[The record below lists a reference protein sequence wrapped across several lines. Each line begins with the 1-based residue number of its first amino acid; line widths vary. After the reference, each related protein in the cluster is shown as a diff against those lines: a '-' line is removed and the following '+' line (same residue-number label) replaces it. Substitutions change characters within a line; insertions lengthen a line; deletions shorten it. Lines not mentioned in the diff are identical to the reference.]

1 MRQRMPCGCDKNGEG
16 KGLIDP
22 KVITGDHAV
31 AIGAKLCRVDVVP
44 AYPITPQTLII
55 EHIADFVNDGE
66 MDAKFL
72 TMESEHSVMSSAA
85 AASAA
90 GARVFTATSSQG
102 LAFMHEMLYAT
113 APLRLPVVMANASRT
128 LGAPPGI
135 WCEYNDSMGA
145 RDSGWLQVYVED
157 NQEALDMVIQS
168 YRIAEDKRVLLP
180 VMPCLDGFVLTHTVE
195 PVEIPEQ
202 QDVDSFLPP
211 YTPDIILDPAR
222 PAMIGIFMPSE
233 YIMEM
238 RRQTAGAFES
248 AKKVI
253 GEVNAEFAKHFAR
266 DYGGMIDTYRMED
279 AEVAL
284 ITMGTVTSTSREV
297 VDDLRR
303 EGKKAGLVK
312 LRFFRPFP
320 SEELRKVLSGVSAV
334 GVFDRSI
341 SYHGGGPAYN
351 EVRSALFG
359 MTIPVVNHLAG
370 IGGRDVTREQ
380 IIKMFEIIQRAAKGE
395 KVKEINWH
403 NTRGETA

>member
-1 MRQRMPCGCDKNGEG
+1 MK
-16 KGLIDP
+16 

-31 AIGAKLCRVDVVP
+31 AIGAKLSRAEVVP

-72 TMESEHSVMSSAA
+72 TMESEHSVMSAAA

-102 LAFMHEMLYAT
+102 LAFMYEMLYAT
-113 APLRLPVVMANASRT
+113 APLRLPVVMVNANRT
-128 LGAPPGI
+128 LTAPPGI
-135 WCEYNDSMGA
+135 WCEYNDSMGV
-145 RDSGWLQVYVED
+145 RDSGWLQIYVED

-195 PVEIPEQ
+195 PVDVPEQ
-202 QDVDSFLPP
+202 NDVDSFLPS
-211 YTPDIILDPAR
+211 YNPDITLDPAM
-222 PAMIGIFMPSE
+222 PAIIGTFMPAE

-253 GEVNAEFAKHFAR
+253 SEINDEFAKDFGR
-266 DYGGMIDTYRMED
+266 NYGGLIDTYRMED
-279 AEVAL
+279 AEAAL
-284 ITMGTVTSTSREV
+284 ITIGTVTSTSREV
-297 VDDLRR
+297 VDDLRKA
-303 EGKKAGLVK
+303 GKKVGIVK

-320 SEELRKVLSGVSAV
+320 EEELRKVLSSVSAV

-351 EVRSALFG
+351 EVRSSLYG
-359 MTIPVVNHLAG
+359 LTIPVINHLAG
-370 IGGRDVTREQ
+370 IGGRDVTKEQ
-380 IIKMFEIIQRAAKGE
+380 IIKMFDITLKAAKGD
-395 KVKEINWH
+395 KVKDIYWH
-403 NTRGETA
+403 NTRGETV

>member
-1 MRQRMPCGCDKNGEG
+1 MK
-16 KGLIDP
+16 

-31 AIGAKLCRVDVVP
+31 AMGAKLCRVEVVP

-66 MDAKFL
+66 MDTKFL
-72 TMESEHSVMSSAA
+72 TMESEHSVMSAAA

-102 LAFMHEMLYAT
+102 LAFMHEMLYST

-128 LGAPPGI
+128 LAGPPGI

-195 PVEIPEQ
+195 PVEIPQ
-202 QDVDSFLPP
+202 QENVDSFLPP
-211 YTPDIILDPAR
+211 YSPDITLDPAR
-222 PAMIGIFMPSE
+222 PAMIGTFMPAE
-233 YIMEM
+233 YIMEL
-238 RRQTAGAFES
+238 RRQTALAVES

-253 GEVNAEFAKHFAR
+253 GEINDEFARHFGR
-266 DYGGMIDTYRMED
+266 NYGGLIDTYQIED
-279 AEVAL
+279 AEVAV

-297 VDDLRR
+297 VDDMR
-303 EGKKAGLVK
+303 KAGEKVGLVK

-320 SEELRKVLSGVSAV
+320 SEELRKALSGVSAV

-341 SYHGGGPAYN
+341 SYHGGGPVFN
-351 EVRSALFG
+351 EVRSALYG
-359 MTIPVVNHLAG
+359 STLHIINHLAG
-370 IGGRDVTREQ
+370 IGGRDVTKEQ
-380 IIKMFEIIQRAAKGE
+380 IMKMFELTLKAAKSE
-395 KVKEINWH
+395 KVNTINWH
-403 NTRGETA
+403 NTRGETV

>member
-1 MRQRMPCGCDKNGEG
+1 MK
-16 KGLIDP
+16 
-22 KVITGDHAV
+22 KVITGDHAI
-31 AIGAKLCRVDVVP
+31 AIGAKLSRVEVVP
-44 AYPITPQTLII
+44 AFPITPQTLII

-72 TMESEHSVMSSAA
+72 TMESEHSVMSAA
-85 AASAA
+85 AAAEAA

-113 APLRLPVVMANASRT
+113 APLRLPIVMANASRT
-128 LGAPPGI
+128 LGGPPGI

-202 QDVDSFLPP
+202 DTVDSFLPP
-211 YTPDIILDPAR
+211 YAPDIILDPAR
-222 PAMIGIFMPSE
+222 PAMIGTFMPAE

-238 RRQTAGAFES
+238 RRQTMGAVVS
-248 AKKVI
+248 AKNVI
-253 GEVNAEFAKHFAR
+253 QEINDEFADVFGR
-266 DYGGMIDTYRMED
+266 NYGGMIDTYRMDD
-279 AEVAL
+279 AEVAM

-297 VDDLRR
+297 VDELRN
-303 EGKKAGLVK
+303 EGEKVGLVK

-320 SEELRKVLSGVSAV
+320 SEDLRKVLSGVRAV

-351 EVRSALFG
+351 EVCSALYG
-359 MTIPVVNHLAG
+359 MTIPVIDHLAG
-370 IGGRDVTREQ
+370 IGGRDVTEPQ
-380 IIKMFEIIQRAAKGE
+380 VKKMFELTQRAAKGE
-395 KVKEINWH
+395 KVNTINWH
-403 NTRGETA
+403 NTRGESI

>member
-1 MRQRMPCGCDKNGEG
+1 MK
-16 KGLIDP
+16 

-44 AYPITPQTLII
+44 AFPITPQTLII

-66 MDAKFL
+66 LDAKFL
-72 TMESEHSVMSSAA
+72 TMESEHSVMSAAA

-128 LGAPPGI
+128 LGGPPGI

-145 RDSGWLQVYVED
+145 RDSGWLQLYAED
-157 NQEALDMVIQS
+157 NQEAFDMVIQS
-168 YRIAEDKRVLLP
+168 FRIAEDKRVLLP

-195 PVEIPEQ
+195 PVDVPSQDEI
-202 QDVDSFLPP
+202 DSFLPS
-211 YTPDIILDPAR
+211 YDPDIILDPAR
-222 PAMIGIFMPSE
+222 PAMIGTFMPAE
-233 YIMEM
+233 YIMEL

-248 AKKVI
+248 AKEVI
-253 GEVNAEFAKHFAR
+253 QEINDEFAQKFGR
-266 DYGGMIDTYRMED
+266 DYGGLIDTYMMDD
-279 AEVAL
+279 ARIAL
-284 ITMGTVTSTSREV
+284 ITIGTVTSTSREV
-297 VDDLRR
+297 VDDLRQKG
-303 EGKKAGLVK
+303 EKVGIIK

-320 SEELRKVLSGVSAV
+320 SEILRKAVSHVSAI

-341 SYHGGGPAYN
+341 SYHGGGPVYN

-359 MTIPVVNHLAG
+359 MTIPVINHLAG
-370 IGGRDVTREQ
+370 LGGRDVTKEQ
-380 IIKMFEIIQRAAKGE
+380 IMKMFELTQKAAKGE
-395 KVKEINWH
+395 KVKDVYWH
-403 NTRGETA
+403 GTRGENV

>member
-1 MRQRMPCGCDKNGEG
+1 MK
-16 KGLIDP
+16 

-31 AIGAKLCRVDVVP
+31 ALGAKLCRVDVVP

-72 TMESEHSVMSSAA
+72 TMESEHSVMSAAA

-128 LGAPPGI
+128 LGGPPGI

-168 YRIAEDKRVLLP
+168 FRIAEDKRVLLP

-195 PVEIPEQ
+195 PVDVPQ
-202 QDVDSFLPP
+202 QEDVDSFLPAFS
-211 YTPDIILDPAR
+211 PDIMLDPDR
-222 PAMIGIFMPSE
+222 PAMIGIFMPAE
-233 YIMEM
+233 YIMEL
-238 RRQTAGAFES
+238 RRQTVGAVES

-253 GEVNAEFAKHFAR
+253 EEINDEFSKAFGR
-266 DYGGMIDTYRMED
+266 NYGGMIDTYMMED

-284 ITMGTVTSTSREV
+284 VTMGTVTSTAREV
-297 VDDLRR
+297 VDELR
-303 EGKKAGLVK
+303 KAGRKVGLVK

-320 SEELRKVLSGVSAV
+320 VDELRKVLAGMGAV

-341 SYHGGGPAYN
+341 SYHGGGPAFN
-351 EVRSALFG
+351 EIHSALYG
-359 MTIPVVNHLAG
+359 MSVPVVNHLAG

-380 IIKMFEIIQRAAKGE
+380 IIKMFEITIKAAKGE
-395 KVKEINWH
+395 KVNTINWH
-403 NTRGETA
+403 NTRGETV

>member
-1 MRQRMPCGCDKNGEG
+1 MK
-16 KGLIDP
+16 

-31 AIGAKLCRVDVVP
+31 ALGAKLCRADVVP

-72 TMESEHSVMSSAA
+72 TMESEHSVMSAAA

-102 LAFMHEMLYAT
+102 LAFMYEMLYAT
-113 APLRLPVVMANASRT
+113 APMRLPVVMANANRT
-128 LGAPPGI
+128 LTAPPGI
-135 WCEYNDSMGA
+135 WCEYNDSMGV

-168 YRIAEDKRVLLP
+168 FRIAEDKRVLLP

-195 PVEIPEQ
+195 PVDVPQ
-202 QDVDSFLPP
+202 QEDVDSFLPAYAP
-211 YTPDIILDPAR
+211 EITLDPAR
-222 PAMIGIFMPSE
+222 PALFGTLMLPE
-233 YIMEM
+233 YIMEL
-238 RRQTAGAFES
+238 RRQTVGAVES

-253 GEVNAEFAKHFAR
+253 GEINDEFAEVFGR
-266 DYGGMIDTYRMED
+266 NYGGMIDTYKMED
-279 AEVAL
+279 AEAAL
-284 ITMGTVTSTSREV
+284 VTMGTVTSTSREV
-297 VDDLRR
+297 VDELRKA
-303 EGKKAGLVK
+303 GKKVGIVK

-320 SEELRKVLSGVSAV
+320 ADELRKALSGVSAV

-341 SYHGGGPAYN
+341 SYHGGGPAFN
-351 EVRSALFG
+351 EICCALYG
-359 MTIPVVNHLAG
+359 MTVPVVNHLAG

-380 IIKMFEIIQRAAKGE
+380 IIKMFEITIKAGKGE
-395 KVKEINWH
+395 KVNLINWH
-403 NTRGETA
+403 NTRGETI

>member
-1 MRQRMPCGCDKNGEG
+1 MK
-16 KGLIDP
+16 

-66 MDAKFL
+66 LDTKFL
-72 TMESEHSVMSSAA
+72 TMESEHSVMSAAA

-128 LGAPPGI
+128 LTAPPGI

-145 RDSGWLQVYVED
+145 RDSGWLQLYVED

-168 YRIAEDKRVLLP
+168 FRIAEDKRVLLP

-195 PVEIPEQ
+195 PVDIPNQEE
-202 QDVDSFLPP
+202 VDSFLPP
-211 YTPDIILDPAR
+211 YEPDIILDPAR
-222 PAMIGIFMPSE
+222 PAMIGTFMPAE
-233 YIMEM
+233 YIMEL
-238 RRQTAGAFES
+238 RRQTVGAFES
-248 AKKVI
+248 AKSAIQKI
-253 GEVNAEFAKHFAR
+253 NNEFAERVGR
-266 DYGGMIDTYRMED
+266 DYGGLIDTYRMDD
-279 AEVAL
+279 ADIAL

-297 VDDLRR
+297 VDDLRSQG
-303 EGKKAGLVK
+303 EKVGIIK

-320 SEELRKVLSGVSAV
+320 AEELRKAVSSISAL

-341 SYHGGGPAYN
+341 SYQGGGPVYN
-351 EVRSALFG
+351 EVRSSLFG
-359 MTIPVVNHLAG
+359 MKLTVIDHLAG
-370 IGGRDVTREQ
+370 LGGRDVTKEQ
-380 IIKMFEIIQRAAKGE
+380 ITKMFEITKKAAKGE
-395 KVKEINWH
+395 KVKDVNWH
-403 NTRGETA
+403 NTRGETV

>member
-1 MRQRMPCGCDKNGEG
+1 MM
-16 KGLIDP
+16 

-31 AIGAKLCRVDVVP
+31 AMGAKLCRVEVVP

-66 MDAKFL
+66 MDTKFL
-72 TMESEHSVMSSAA
+72 TMESEHSVMSAAA

-128 LGAPPGI
+128 LGGPPGI

-157 NQEALDMVIQS
+157 NQEALDMIIQS

-195 PVEIPEQ
+195 PVEVPQ
-202 QDVDSFLPP
+202 QEDVDSFLPS
-211 YTPDIILDPAR
+211 YSPDITLDPAR
-222 PAMIGIFMPSE
+222 PAMIGTFMPAE
-233 YIMEM
+233 YIMEL
-238 RRQTAGAFES
+238 RRQTALAVES
-248 AKKVI
+248 EKKVV
-253 GEVNAEFAKHFAR
+253 GEVNDEFAKRFAR
-266 DYGGMIDTYRMED
+266 NYGGLIDVYRMED

-284 ITMGTVTSTSREV
+284 VTMGTVTSTSREV
-297 VDDLRR
+297 VDELRK
-303 EGKKAGLVK
+303 EGKKVGLVK

-320 SEELRKVLSGVSAV
+320 SEELREVLLNVSAV

-341 SYHGGGPAYN
+341 SYHGGGPVFN
-351 EVRSALFG
+351 EARSALYG
-359 MTIPVVNHLAG
+359 SSLPIINHLAG
-370 IGGRDVTREQ
+370 IGGRDVTKEQ
-380 IIKMFEIIQRAAKGE
+380 IMKMFEITLKAAKGE
-395 KVKEINWH
+395 RVNIINWH
-403 NTRGETA
+403 STRGETV

>member
-1 MRQRMPCGCDKNGEG
+1 MK
-16 KGLIDP
+16 
-22 KVITGDHAV
+22 KVITGDNAV

-66 MDAKFL
+66 MDARFL
-72 TMESEHSVMSSAA
+72 TMESEHSVMSAAA

-113 APLRLPVVMANASRT
+113 APLRLPVVMVNASRT
-128 LGAPPGI
+128 LGGPPGI

-157 NQEALDMVIQS
+157 NQEALDMVIQC

-195 PVEIPEQ
+195 PVEVPQQ
-202 QDVDSFLPP
+202 QDVDSFLPS
-211 YTPDIILDPAR
+211 YAPDITLDPAR
-222 PAMIGIFMPSE
+222 PAMIGTFMPAE
-233 YIMEM
+233 YIMEL
-238 RRQTAGAFES
+238 RRQTALAMES

-253 GEVNAEFAKHFAR
+253 GEVNDEFAKNFGR
-266 DYGGMIDTYRMED
+266 NYGGLIDTYRMED

-297 VDDLRR
+297 IDELRSD
-303 EGKKAGLVK
+303 GKKAGLIK

-320 SEELRKVLSGVSAV
+320 AEELRTVLSNVGAV

-341 SYHGGGPAYN
+341 SYHGGGPVYN

-359 MTIPVVNHLAG
+359 MDIPAVNHLAG
-370 IGGRDVTREQ
+370 LGGRDVTREQ
-380 IIKMFEIIQRAAKGE
+380 IIRMFEITQRAAGGE
-395 KVKEINWH
+395 KVNPVNWH
-403 NTRGETA
+403 NTRGEKV

>member
-1 MRQRMPCGCDKNGEG
+1 MK
-16 KGLIDP
+16 

-55 EHIADFVNDGE
+55 EHIADFVNNGE
-66 MDAKFL
+66 LDTKFL
-72 TMESEHSVMSSAA
+72 TMESEHSVMSAAA

-128 LGAPPGI
+128 LGGPPGI

-145 RDSGWLQVYVED
+145 RDSGWLQLYVED
-157 NQEALDMVIQS
+157 NQEALDMIIQS
-168 YRIAEDKRVLLP
+168 FRIAEDKRVLLP

-195 PVEIPEQ
+195 PVMIPTQE
-202 QDVDSFLPP
+202 DVDSFLAP
-211 YTPDIILDPAR
+211 YEPDIILDPAR
-222 PAMIGIFMPSE
+222 PAMIGTFMPAE
-233 YIMEM
+233 YIMEL
-238 RRQTAGAFES
+238 RRQTVGAFEC
-248 AKKVI
+248 AKDVI
-253 GEVNAEFAKHFAR
+253 KEVNNEFAKKFGR
-266 DYGGMIDTYRMED
+266 DYGGLVDTYKMED
-279 AEVAL
+279 AKVAL

-297 VDDLRR
+297 VDDLRQKG
-303 EGKKAGLVK
+303 EKVGIIK

-320 SEELRKVLSGVSAV
+320 SEDLRKLVSNLDAL

-341 SYHGGGPAYN
+341 SYHGGGPVYN

-359 MTIPVVNHLAG
+359 MTIPVIDHLAG
-370 IGGRDVTREQ
+370 LGGRDVTTEQ
-380 IIKMFEIIQRAAKGE
+380 IFKMFDLTSRAAKGE
-395 KVKEINWH
+395 NVKEVTWH
-403 NTRGETA
+403 NTRGETV

>member
-1 MRQRMPCGCDKNGEG
+1 MK
-16 KGLIDP
+16 

-66 MDAKFL
+66 LDTKFL
-72 TMESEHSVMSSAA
+72 TMESEHSVMSASA

-128 LGAPPGI
+128 LGGPPGI

-145 RDSGWLQVYVED
+145 RDSGWLQLYVED
-157 NQEALDMVIQS
+157 NQEALDMIIQS
-168 YRIAEDKRVLLP
+168 FRIAEDKRVLLP

-195 PVEIPEQ
+195 PVEIPMQEE
-202 QDVDSFLPP
+202 VDSFLSP
-211 YTPDIILDPAR
+211 YEPDILLDPAR
-222 PAMIGIFMPSE
+222 PAMIGTFMPAE
-233 YIMEM
+233 YIMEL
-238 RRQTAGAFES
+238 RRQTVGAFET
-248 AKKVI
+248 AKDVI
-253 GEVNAEFAKHFAR
+253 KEVNDEFAKKFGR
-266 DYGGMIDTYRMED
+266 DYGGLVDTYMMDD
-279 AEVAL
+279 AKVAL
-284 ITMGTVTSTSREV
+284 ITMGTVTCTSREV
-297 VDDLRR
+297 VDELRQKG
-303 EGKKAGLVK
+303 EKVGIIK

-320 SEELRKVLSGVSAV
+320 SEILRKLVTNLDGL

-341 SYHGGGPAYN
+341 SYHGGGPVYN

-359 MTIPVVNHLAG
+359 MTIPVINHLAG
-370 IGGRDVTREQ
+370 LGGRDVTKEQ
-380 IIKMFEIIQRAAKGE
+380 ISKMFDLTSRAAKGE
-395 KVKEINWH
+395 KVKEVNWH
-403 NTRGETA
+403 NTRGETV

>member
-1 MRQRMPCGCDKNGEG
+1 MK
-16 KGLIDP
+16 

-55 EHIADFVNDGE
+55 EHIADFVSDGE

-72 TMESEHSVMSSAA
+72 TMESEHSVMSAAA

-113 APLRLPVVMANASRT
+113 APLRLPVVMVNANRT
-128 LGAPPGI
+128 LGGPPGI
-135 WCEYNDSMGA
+135 WCEHNDSMGA

-180 VMPCLDGFVLTHTVE
+180 IMPCIDGFVLTHTVE
-195 PVEIPEQ
+195 PVEVPQ
-202 QDVDSFLPP
+202 QRDVDSFLPS
-211 YTPDIILDPAR
+211 YNPDVTLDPAR
-222 PAMIGIFMPSE
+222 PAMIGTFMPAE

-238 RRQTAGAFES
+238 RRQTVGAVES
-248 AKKVI
+248 AKQVI
-253 GEVNAEFAKHFAR
+253 EEINDGFAKVFGR
-266 DYGGMIDTYRMED
+266 NYGGMIDTYQMED

-284 ITMGTVTSTSREV
+284 LTMGTVTSTAREI
-297 VDDLRR
+297 VDEFRR
-303 EGKKAGLVK
+303 TGKKVGLVK

-320 SEELRKVLSGVSAV
+320 SEELREILSDVSAV
-334 GVFDRSI
+334 GVVDRSI
-341 SYHGGGPAYN
+341 SYHGGGPVFN
-351 EVRSALFG
+351 EVRSALYG
-359 MTIPVVNHLAG
+359 ATIPVVNHLAG
-370 IGGRDVTREQ
+370 LGGRDVTEAQ
-380 IIKMFEIIQRAAKGE
+380 IRSMFEITLKAARGE
-395 KVKEINWH
+395 KVKAINWH
-403 NTRGETA
+403 NTRGET

>member
-1 MRQRMPCGCDKNGEG
+1 MM
-16 KGLIDP
+16 
-22 KVITGDHAV
+22 VITGDHAV
-31 AIGAKLCRVDVVP
+31 AVGAKLCRVEVVP

-55 EHIADFVNDGE
+55 EHIADFINDGE
-66 MDAKFL
+66 IDAKFL
-72 TMESEHSVMSSAA
+72 TMESEHSVMSAAA

-128 LGAPPGI
+128 LGGPPGI

-157 NQEALDMVIQS
+157 NQEALDMIIQA
-168 YRIAEDKRVLLP
+168 YRIAEDRRVLLP

-195 PVEIPEQ
+195 PVEVPEQ
-202 QDVDSFLPP
+202 EDVDSFLPP
-211 YTPDIILDPAR
+211 YAPGIILDPAR
-222 PAMIGIFMPSE
+222 PAMIGTFMPAE
-233 YIMEM
+233 YIMEL
-238 RRQTAGAFES
+238 RRQTAGAFED

-253 GEVNAEFAKHFAR
+253 GEVNGEFAKRFGR
-266 DYGGMIDTYRMED
+266 NYGGLIDTYRMED

-297 VDDLRR
+297 VDDMRR
-303 EGKKAGLVK
+303 AGKKVGIIK

-320 SEELRKVLSGVSAV
+320 SEELREALSSVSAV

-341 SYHGGGPAYN
+341 SYHGGGPAFN
-351 EVRSALFG
+351 EIRSALYG
-359 MTIPVVNHLAG
+359 SALPVVNHLAG
-370 IGGRDVTREQ
+370 IGGRDVTKEQ
-380 IIKMFEIIQRAAKGE
+380 IMKMFEITLKAAQGE
-395 KVKEINWH
+395 KVNTINWH
-403 NTRGETA
+403 NTRGETV

>member
-1 MRQRMPCGCDKNGEG
+1 MK
-16 KGLIDP
+16 

-72 TMESEHSVMSSAA
+72 TMESEHSVMSAAA

-128 LGAPPGI
+128 LGGPPGI

-168 YRIAEDKRVLLP
+168 FRIAEDKRVLLP
-180 VMPCLDGFVLTHTVE
+180 IMPCLDGFVLTHTVE
-195 PVEIPEQ
+195 PVDVPQ
-202 QDVDSFLPP
+202 QEDVDSFLPAFS
-211 YTPDIILDPAR
+211 PDIMLDPAR
-222 PAMIGIFMPSE
+222 PAMIGIFMPAE
-233 YIMEM
+233 YIMEL
-238 RRQTAGAFES
+238 RRQTVGAVES

-253 GEVNAEFAKHFAR
+253 REINDEFAKAYIR
-266 DYGGMIDTYRMED
+266 SSQTIEPS
-279 AEVAL
+279 
-284 ITMGTVTSTSREV
+284 I
-297 VDDLRR
+297 
-303 EGKKAGLVK
+303 
-312 LRFFRPFP
+312 FP
-320 SEELRKVLSGVSAV
+320 
-334 GVFDRSI
+334 
-341 SYHGGGPAYN
+341 
-351 EVRSALFG
+351 
-359 MTIPVVNHLAG
+359 
-370 IGGRDVTREQ
+370 
-380 IIKMFEIIQRAAKGE
+380 
-395 KVKEINWH
+395 
-403 NTRGETA
+403 

>member
-1 MRQRMPCGCDKNGEG
+1 MKR
-16 KGLIDP
+16 
-22 KVITGDHAV
+22 VITGDHAV
-31 AIGAKLCRVDVVP
+31 AMGAKLCRVEVVP

-72 TMESEHSVMSSAA
+72 TMESEHSVMSAAA

-128 LGAPPGI
+128 LGGPPGI

-157 NQEALDMVIQS
+157 NQEALDMIIQS

-195 PVEIPEQ
+195 PVEIPQ
-202 QDVDSFLPP
+202 QEDVDSFLPP
-211 YTPDIILDPAR
+211 YSPDITLDPAR
-222 PAMIGIFMPSE
+222 PAMIGTFMPAE
-233 YIMEM
+233 YIMEL
-238 RRQTAGAFES
+238 RRQTALAMES

-253 GEVNAEFAKHFAR
+253 GEINDEFARRFGR
-266 DYGGMIDTYRMED
+266 NYGGLIDMYRMED

-297 VDDLRR
+297 VDDLRKA
-303 EGKKAGLVK
+303 GKKVGIIK

-320 SEELRKVLSGVSAV
+320 SEDLHKVLSGVSAV

-341 SYHGGGPAYN
+341 SYHGGGPVFN
-351 EVRSALFG
+351 EVRSALYG
-359 MTIPVVNHLAG
+359 NSLPIINHLAG
-370 IGGRDVTREQ
+370 IGGRDVTKEQ
-380 IIKMFEIIQRAAKGE
+380 IMKMFDVTIKAAKGE
-395 KVKEINWH
+395 KMNLINWH
-403 NTRGETA
+403 NTRGESV

>member
-1 MRQRMPCGCDKNGEG
+1 MNPDTSPNSPWTHQSTK
-16 KGLIDP
+16 

-31 AIGAKLCRVDVVP
+31 SIGAKLCRVEVVP

-66 MDAKFL
+66 LDAKFL
-72 TMESEHSVMSSAA
+72 TMESEHSVMSAAA

-128 LGAPPGI
+128 LGGPPGI

-145 RDSGWLQVYVED
+145 RDSGWLQLYVED
-157 NQEALDMVIQS
+157 NQEALDMVIQCF
-168 YRIAEDKRVLLP
+168 RIAEDKRVLLP

-195 PVEIPEQ
+195 PVEVPEQ
-202 QDVDSFLPP
+202 EEVDSFLPA

-222 PAMIGIFMPSE
+222 PSMIGTFMPAE
-233 YIMEM
+233 YIMEL
-238 RRQTAGAFES
+238 RRQTAGAMES
-248 AKKVI
+248 AKKAI
-253 GEVNAEFAKHFAR
+253 GEINDEFARRFGR
-266 DYGGMIDTYRMED
+266 NYGGLIDTYRMED
-279 AEVAL
+279 AEIAL

-297 VDDLRR
+297 VDDLRK
-303 EGKKAGLVK
+303 EGKKVGLVK

-341 SYHGGGPAYN
+341 SYQGGGQSYN

-359 MTIPVVNHLAG
+359 MTIPIINHLAG
-370 IGGRDVTREQ
+370 LGGRDVTREQ
-380 IIKMFEIIQRAAKGE
+380 IMKMFEITLKAAKGE
-395 KVKEINWH
+395 KVNQVNWH
-403 NTRGETA
+403 NTRGETL

>member
-1 MRQRMPCGCDKNGEG
+1 MK
-16 KGLIDP
+16 

-31 AIGAKLCRVDVVP
+31 AIGAKLSRAEVVP

-72 TMESEHSVMSSAA
+72 TMESEHSVMSAAA

-102 LAFMHEMLYAT
+102 LALMHEMLYAT
-113 APLRLPVVMANASRT
+113 APLRLPVVMVNANRT
-128 LGAPPGI
+128 LGGPPGI
-135 WCEYNDSMGA
+135 WCEHNDSMGA

-195 PVEIPEQ
+195 PVDVPEQ
-202 QDVDSFLPP
+202 NDVDSFLPP
-211 YTPDIILDPAR
+211 YTPDITLDPAK
-222 PAMIGIFMPSE
+222 PAMIGTFMPAE

-238 RRQTAGAFES
+238 RRQTAGAFEA

-253 GEVNAEFAKHFAR
+253 QEINEEFAGKFGR
-266 DYGGMIDTYRMED
+266 NYGGMIDTYRMED

-284 ITMGTVTSTSREV
+284 ITMGTVTSTTREI
-297 VDDLRR
+297 VDELRK
-303 EGKKAGLVK
+303 EGEKVGLVK

-320 SEELRKVLSGVSAV
+320 SEELRKVLANAGAV
-334 GVFDRSI
+334 GVVDRSI

-351 EVRSALFG
+351 EICSSLYG
-359 MTIPVVNHLAG
+359 LTIPVINHLAG
-370 IGGRDVTREQ
+370 IGGRDVTKEQ
-380 IIKMFEIIQRAAKGE
+380 IIKMFDITLKAAKGE
-395 KVKEINWH
+395 KVKDIYWH
-403 NTRGETA
+403 NTRGETV

>member
-1 MRQRMPCGCDKNGEG
+1 MK
-16 KGLIDP
+16 KI
-22 KVITGDHAV
+22 ITGDHAV

-72 TMESEHSVMSSAA
+72 TMESEHSVMSAAA

-113 APLRLPVVMANASRT
+113 APMRLPIVMANANRT
-128 LGAPPGI
+128 LTAPPGI

-168 YRIAEDKRVLLP
+168 FRIAEDKRALLP

-195 PVEIPEQ
+195 PVDVPQ
-202 QDVDSFLPP
+202 QEDVDSFLPAFSS
-211 YTPDIILDPAR
+211 DIMLDPAR
-222 PAMIGIFMPSE
+222 PAMIGIFMPAE
-233 YIMEM
+233 YIMEL
-238 RRQTAGAFES
+238 RRQTAGAMES

-253 GEVNAEFAKHFAR
+253 GEINDEFAKVFGR
-266 DYGGMIDTYRMED
+266 NYGGMIDTYMMED

-284 ITMGTVTSTSREV
+284 VTMGTVTSTAREV
-297 VDDLRR
+297 VDELRKA
-303 EGKKAGLVK
+303 GKKVGLVK

-320 SEELRKVLSGVSAV
+320 VDELRKVLAGMSAV

-341 SYHGGGPAYN
+341 SYHGGGPAFN
-351 EVRSALFG
+351 EINSALYG
-359 MTIPVVNHLAG
+359 MTVPVVNHLAG

-380 IIKMFEIIQRAAKGE
+380 IMKMFEITIKAAKGE
-395 KVKEINWH
+395 KVNTINWH
-403 NTRGETA
+403 NTRGETV

>member
-1 MRQRMPCGCDKNGEG
+1 MK
-16 KGLIDP
+16 

-66 MDAKFL
+66 LDTKFL
-72 TMESEHSVMSSAA
+72 TMESEHSVMSAAA

-128 LGAPPGI
+128 LGGPPGI

-145 RDSGWLQVYVED
+145 RDSGWLQLYVED
-157 NQEALDMVIQS
+157 NQEALDMIIQS
-168 YRIAEDKRVLLP
+168 FRIAEDKRVLLP

-195 PVEIPEQ
+195 PVEIPTQE
-202 QDVDSFLPP
+202 DVDSFLAP
-211 YTPDIILDPAR
+211 YDPDIILDPAR
-222 PAMIGIFMPSE
+222 PAMIGTFMPAE
-233 YIMEM
+233 YIMEL
-238 RRQTAGAFES
+238 RRQTVGAFEC
-248 AKKVI
+248 AKDVI
-253 GEVNAEFAKHFAR
+253 KEVNDEFAKKFDR
-266 DYGGMIDTYRMED
+266 DYGGLVDTYRMDD
-279 AEVAL
+279 ARVAL

-297 VDDLRR
+297 VDELRQKG
-303 EGKKAGLVK
+303 EKVGIIK

-320 SEELRKVLSGVSAV
+320 SEDLRKLVTNLDAL

-341 SYHGGGPAYN
+341 SYHGGGPVYN

-359 MTIPVVNHLAG
+359 MTIPVINHLAG
-370 IGGRDVTREQ
+370 LGGRDVTKEQ
-380 IIKMFEIIQRAAKGE
+380 IFKMFELTSKAAKGE
-395 KVKEINWH
+395 KVKDVNWH
-403 NTRGETA
+403 NTRGETV